1 MSLAPSL
8 FASPGLNRERSGSIQ
23 SNAQVASPFGGGAS
37 YGAPPPPLSGDRYG
51 GGFSELRRRGT
62 REPASGTPLG
72 RSLVDSLA
80 RSDLARTPASALSY
94 RGAPAAPP
102 SAGAPP
108 VASLLDDDRADLGG
122 NLFSPELAASPGAQP
137 MELASPDAGGGVFSP
152 RRASH
157 GGGGADYFSPAA
169 PAPGAFAEPPP
180 SFSFRDENERLRCWI
195 VVFGFDARA
204 EPRDVL
210 ETMARYGEILEHEVG
225 RGNWLF
231 LRYATKWQAE
241 KALAQSAIVLDGA
254 AGPVVVGAL
263 RLTPDVAA
271 RFGMHSARGEAQPAA
286 APPAAPAIKTKSD
299 LMLHPKLRASQLK
312 RRGCC
317 EKLMA
322 FLFSV

>member
-1 MSLAPSL
+1 MLATECIGL
-8 FASPGLNRERSGSIQ
+8 LEQCLVGPGAADIHCI
-23 SNAQVASPFGGGAS
+23 
-37 YGAPPPPLSGDRYG
+37 
-51 GGFSELRRRGT
+51 
-62 REPASGTPLG
+62 PA
-72 RSLVDSLA
+72 D
-80 RSDLARTPASALSY
+80 SAL
-94 RGAPAAPP
+94 
-102 SAGAPP
+102 
-108 VASLLDDDRADLGG
+108 
-122 NLFSPELAASPGAQP
+122 
-137 MELASPDAGGGVFSP
+137 M
-152 RRASH
+152 
-157 GGGGADYFSPAA
+157 
-169 PAPGAFAEPPP
+169 
-180 SFSFRDENERLRCWI
+180 
-195 VVFGFDARA
+195 
-204 EPRDVL
+204 RDVL
-210 ETMARYGEILEHEVG
+210 ETMGRYGEILEHEVG